1 MAEKDTQP
9 SIDTLLVHDE
19 RHSKG
24 AVAPPI
30 YQTSLFTFDSYQAMV
45 DRFRGETDHAVYS
58 RIDNPTVSVLLEK
71 ICQLEGGEKALAFS
85 SGIAAISNAILG
97 LVKAGDRVVCVKHCY
112 PDTYRLLKLICA
124 RFGVTTDFVDGT
136 DLLAIENAL
145 PGAKLLFLESPTTLL
160 FEEQDLS
167 RIAALAKA
175 ADVITIIDN
184 SWATPIFQQPLKC
197 GIDLVVH
204 SASKY
209 ISGHSDT
216 VAGLLVGNGAL
227 IDKLVNE
234 TTPYLG
240 AKLSAQEA
248 SLLLRGLR
256 TLPLRLQR
264 HQESAL
270 MIAKRISDHPAVT
283 AVHHPGLSPAPYS
296 SLSGYG
302 GLFSFEVDNSINIPA
317 FCNSLELFRLGVSWG
332 GYESLV
338 MPAEVSINQAGSPSA
353 AIDFGVSSRLIRLFV
368 GLEDPEDLWQE
379 LHAALASALSTEA
392 SNA

>member
-1 MAEKDTQP
+1 MAEKNTQP

-145 PGAKLLFLESPTTLL
+145 LGAKLLFLESPTTLL

-184 SWATPIFQQPLKC
+184 SWATPIFQKPLKC

-317 FCNSLELFRLGVSWG
+317 FCNLLELFRLGVSWG

>member
-1 MAEKDTQP
+1 MAEKNTQP

-71 ICQLEGGEKALAFS
+71 ICQLEVGEKALAFS

-145 PGAKLLFLESPTTLL
+145 LGAKLLFLESPTTLL

-184 SWATPIFQQPLKC
+184 SWATPIFQKPLKC

-270 MIAKRISDHPAVT
+270 MIANRISDHPAVT

>member
-1 MAEKDTQP
+1 MVEKDTQP

-270 MIAKRISDHPAVT
+270 MIANRISDHPAVT

>member
-317 FCNSLELFRLGVSWG
+317 FCNLLELFRLGVSWG

-379 LHAALASALSTEA
+379 LHAALASALSTET

>member
-270 MIAKRISDHPAVT
+270 MIANRISDHPAVT

>member
-1 MAEKDTQP
+1 MAEKNTQP

-270 MIAKRISDHPAVT
+270 MIANRISDHPAVT

>member
-1 MAEKDTQP
+1 MAEKNTQP

-145 PGAKLLFLESPTTLL
+145 LGAKLLFLESPTTLL

-264 HQESAL
+264 RQESAL
-270 MIAKRISDHPAVT
+270 MIANRISDHPAVT

-379 LHAALASALSTEA
+379 LHAALASGLSTEA

>member
-71 ICQLEGGEKALAFS
+71 MCQLEGGEKALAFS

-145 PGAKLLFLESPTTLL
+145 PGTKLLFLESPTTLL

-379 LHAALASALSTEA
+379 LHAALASALSTET

>member
-368 GLEDPEDLWQE
+368 GLEDAEDLWQE
-379 LHAALASALSTEA
+379 LHAALASALSTET

>member
-71 ICQLEGGEKALAFS
+71 MCQLEGGEKALAFS

-379 LHAALASALSTEA
+379 LHAALASALSTET

>member
-71 ICQLEGGEKALAFS
+71 ICQLEVGEKALAFS

-145 PGAKLLFLESPTTLL
+145 LGAKLLFLESPTTLL

-184 SWATPIFQQPLKC
+184 SWATPIFQKPLKC

-270 MIAKRISDHPAVT
+270 MIANRISDHPAVT